1 MKKVIIAEK
10 PSVAKNIADAIKATN
25 RKNGYI
31 EGNDYVITW
40 VFGHLL
46 QLYDAKDYD
55 PILKSWRL
63 ENFPFVPSE
72 FKYKIKNDG
81 KDKTKVDEGARIS
94 DLIKLAG
101 GLKSNASTKYLN
113 LSKKLEDEM
122 VIKIY
127 TETQIKN
134 MNINYKVQEEC
145 ICSSD
150 DITGC
155 AGANVIIN
163 GSSNSNNE
171 VIGKISLNKASMEEL
186 MTLSGVGE
194 SKAKD
199 IIEYRNKNNG
209 FKTVEEIMNVSG
221 IGEALYNKI
230 KDNITL

>member
-1 MKKVIIAEK
+1 MNFLDEDKIKYILFSVVIILEIMIIGLEVMCFNCEEK
-10 PSVAKNIADAIKATN
+10 VEESNQVVSVIEKEEEEEEIVINKIKVDIKGAIKKA
-25 RKNGYI
+25 GVY
-31 EGNDYVITW
+31 E
-40 VFGHLL
+40 
-46 QLYDAKDYD
+46 
-55 PILKSWRL
+55 
-63 ENFPFVPSE
+63 
-72 FKYKIKNDG
+72 
-81 KDKTKVDEGARIS
+81 VDEGARIS

-127 TETQIKN
+127 TENQIKN
-134 MNINYKVQEEC
+134 MNITYKVQEEC
-145 ICSSD
+145 KCSSD
-150 DITGC
+150 DITSC

-171 VIGKISLNKASMEEL
+171 VIGKISLNKATMEEL

-199 IIEYRNKNNG
+199 IVEYRNKNNG